1 MSGEHGVAAV
11 PAEGLK
17 IPPVVIEDRGPPGQG
32 GKQIV
37 RVRFLTDIVA
47 PYEESE
53 SRAEI
58 PERGPGGALNSR
70 GLPDADRAG
79 FISPRV

>member
-1 MSGEHGVAAV
+1 MKLTRWSIPHHPIFKVGDRVLV
-11 PAEGLK
+11 PWDRELK
-17 IPPVVIEDRGPPGQG
+17 IPAIVIEDRGPLAQ

-53 SRAEI
+53 YLAEML
-58 PERGPGGALNSR
+58 E
-70 GLPDADRAG
+70 PDS
-79 FISPRV
+79 SPTKE

>member
-1 MSGEHGVAAV
+1 MPV
-11 PAEGLK
+11 PPKLTRWSIPHNPIFKVGDRVLVPWGDDLK
-17 IPPVVIEDRGPPGQG
+17 IPAVVIEDRGPLGQG

-53 SRAEI
+53 FRAEI
-58 PERGPGGALNSR
+58 LERDPGA
-70 GLPDADRAG
+70 P
-79 FISPRV
+79 